1 MKKTKKN
8 IYFSI
13 AIDGDSASGKTTA
26 SKFIARHF
34 GFKLLTS
41 GKLYRYLAFRIIKD
55 NKKKLNKTYLKKL
68 AKNINFKK
76 LQNNKMMYSDH
87 VTSYASSIAK
97 IKFIR
102 NLLNKFQKKF
112 SKNKQ
117 FIIEGRD
124 IASKILPNADLKL
137 FFICSPT
144 EKAKRRLKE
153 YIKEKRKITLEEVK
167 KSLKKRDYSDKI
179 AEEIDDE
186 VQNLI
191 KIAHNK
197 AKKTIES
204 NSGKLRAVAEYL
216 IKNETINGDN
226 FNQLIAEN

>member
-1 MKKTKKN
+1 MIKLKKN

-26 SKFIARHF
+26 SKFIAKHF

-41 GKLYRYLAFRIIKD
+41 GKLYRYVAFRIIKD
-55 NKKKLNKTYLKKL
+55 NKKKLDKKYLKKIT
-68 AKNINFKK
+68 KNITFKK
-76 LQNNKMMYSDH
+76 LQNNKMMYTDD

-102 NLLNKFQKKF
+102 KLLNKFQKKF

-137 FFICSPT
+137 FFKCSPT
-144 EKAKRRLKE
+144 EKAKRRFKE
-153 YIKEKRKITLEEVK
+153 YIKEKRKITLKEVK
-167 KSLKKRDYSDKI
+167 KSLKKRDYSDKNRKESPLLFVKG
-179 AEEIDDE
+179 AVLVDTTNLTLKQMEAKLKKL
-186 VQNLI
+186 VQEAIQKKYGNL
-191 KIAHNK
+191 
-197 AKKTIES
+197 
-204 NSGKLRAVAEYL
+204 
-216 IKNETINGDN
+216 
-226 FNQLIAEN
+226 